1 MISGSRALARFG
13 VTLGTFA
20 MMSAA
25 CASPA
30 PPKTGTCSHD
40 FEAKKYAHHEE
51 WARAPGSSG
60 AVHRSRVRQPE
71 TRV

>member
-1 MISGSRALARFG
+1 MMSGSRALARSG

-30 PPKTGTCSHD
+30 PPKTGTCSRD

-51 WARAPGSSG
+51 
-60 AVHRSRVRQPE
+60 
-71 TRV
+71 

>member
-1 MISGSRALARFG
+1 MISGSRALARSG

-30 PPKTGTCSHD
+30 PPKTGTGSRD

-51 WARAPGSSG
+51 
-60 AVHRSRVRQPE
+60 
-71 TRV
+71 